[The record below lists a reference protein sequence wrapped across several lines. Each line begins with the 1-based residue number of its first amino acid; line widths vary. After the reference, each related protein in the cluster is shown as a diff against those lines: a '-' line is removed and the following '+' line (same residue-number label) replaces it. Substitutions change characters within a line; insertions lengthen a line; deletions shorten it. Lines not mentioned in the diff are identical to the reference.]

1 MTKRRTIEVIVE
13 TDELLIVN
21 KRSRAVPLQCP
32 SCGAPLEEMLA
43 LANPTASPDKD
54 AQENLRVD
62 AFGRIY
68 RLHE

>member
-21 KRSRAVPLQCP
+21 KRNRAVPLQCP
-32 SCGAPLEEMLA
+32 ACGVPLEEPLA
-43 LANPTASPDKD
+43 LAGPADSPDKD
-54 AQENLRVD
+54 AQENVRVD